1 MLLILGQE
9 TFDLSFTDFRQ
20 ESFTGG
26 VSVQLASA
34 FHLMTGEFWLN
45 FILRRLL
52 AVETLELMDLIFG
65 ANCQLSGDF
74 AVGFGP
80 GL

>member
-34 FHLMTGEFWLN
+34 FDLMTGEFWLN

-65 ANCQLSGDF
+65 ANCQLSGDLAMGF
-74 AVGFGP
+74 AP